1 MEQCEPVVKKNKP
14 NQPKPRPKPVYEVN
28 GNSLE
33 NGSIKKPTPV
43 VPPRPSDAELNNVA
57 IYSHI
62 RKPATNDN
70 QVNEMLIQRGHKG
83 RSPKTAA
90 VPPKPTEKDCREND
104 KSEDSKD
111 RVGTEYK
118 QNKVGALIGM
128 FQKAPTDQVSTFSS
142 VNMSEPDTERPWET
156 PANETPETKQ
166 EQSLHSELDV
176 CSENN
181 NTKGKGGL
189 FHGMFRKTPKP
200 TEGTKDKHSLH
211 SELSDSNDSLSDNRN
226 TKEEG
231 GLFSGLV
238 KKIPKAA
245 GDGPLAK
252 EKLLS
257 PSDLSASSDS
267 LSENNTKEKGGIFS
281 GMFRKSPKPFED
293 TEPEED
299 DQTAQSELSASS
311 DSLSDNTTTKGKGGM
326 FAGMFRKSP
335 KNSESLQPE
344 ENTQSLPSDLS
355 DSNDIQIETG
365 NTKEKGGLFSGL
377 LKKIPK
383 AGGDRP
389 PSQDKEPGS
398 KLSASNDSLTETTN
412 TKEKGGLFS
421 GLLKKPKVPENDTP
435 AQDQEP
441 GSELSASNDSLAEK
455 SDRKEKR
462 GLFSDM
468 FKKSTPHAECPQPSE
483 EEKQSSPLSDLSAS
497 SDSLSENNNT
507 KDKKGLF
514 SGLLRKPKVPEE
526 DTPAQ
531 DNMSA
536 YRKLSASSD
545 SLSDNNNTKEKNIFG
560 GMFTKA
566 QKTSEGSKSEEAS
579 NLGLDN
585 NLSASY
591 DNLSE
596 NTDTKKTGGLSGM
609 FKKSPKPAQRSTTAK
624 DPLTENM
631 ELSASCDSLAE
642 NISAEDSLSGC
653 GELSASND
661 SLSNATATKE
671 KKLLGGI
678 FSRKPKPVEQ
688 QDSMDTEP
696 LGGGGQLRRKRTIKK
711 KRWVVSFRVKRT
723 LPRVPKFTLAA
734 QRDDCV
740 PIIEES
746 VEMKDLSA
754 LQVSTVEFQ
763 PAEMSAYP
771 TEGNPLESEE
781 ENDGLMDWW
790 RTVEGWE
797 TWNETSDFKEEDEEM
812 AVEQV
817 ADRVFM
823 GARLFVHLFN
833 QRGAS
838 LQQQILGLLAQADAA
853 DQFHKK
859 TVQAAVGGGVA
870 SVVGSIATIT
880 GLILAPIT
888 FGASIIVTAVGIS
901 VATAGSIASATAN
914 ITDTVHSNMDRKK
927 VEKMIQSYQDDI
939 KDIRECL
946 EFVQEGMD
954 TLQEWD
960 FEKYTESVAKKALN
974 QNVKHVMKE
983 GGRAGKQLL
992 INTDKLI
999 STVQV
1004 LGAAGGAA
1012 QAAKAISATTGVM
1025 SALFLVLDVFF
1036 LAKDSH
1042 ELRKGAKTKFASKI
1056 REVCKDLQDR
1066 LLELNKVK
1074 TQLQKTIDGIELEEI
1089 EEEEEVEVEVEDDL
1103 ESDPVKLAE
1112 LDQELDLMEEKLD
1125 KKVQEENNEK
1135 SKKEEQ
1141 EEKNQ
1146 KEEEEKNKKKE
1157 EEKNKKKEEEKNQ
1170 KEEEKRSEGKVKES
1184 KKERDKEKVVD
1195 QNETIESE
1203 KSHEIEK
1210 EEDKKGS
1217 RIQNKV
1223 SAKDDKSSS
1232 AEARKE
1238 GSERSGNNDQ
1248 HVGYNTKMESKKE
1261 HDKHSL
1267 GKAVVVE
1274 EKRNEKE
1281 KEIDRKPVD
1290 ARIGILDQKGD
1301 AEKGC
1306 NVTVSDKRGVK
1317 KSKKKEVVRG
1327 EARRHGSRSE
1337 NPDIGTSDGKIDRRD
1352 ITKLSQ
1358 KDTSVTEREI
1368 LPKRQL
1374 EERGVRD
1381 RRGEMNRTTN
1391 EEYRKQ
1397 SKREPERGI
1406 QTEEFVVSRKG
1417 VTETSTVR
1425 GTRKEEDT
1433 QRESVKGRLGSQ
1445 GEKRE
1450 GDHGRKIESVR
1461 GFQSGG
1467 QSGVRNE
1474 DGDKWMKERDRRAS
1488 ERERDLARKGS
1499 RPRSKPILNDG
1510 LDI

>member
-90 VPPKPTEKDCREND
+90 VPPKPTEKELNNTFPKSNWKRMQTEDTKADCREND

-389 PSQDKEPGS
+389 PS
-398 KLSASNDSLTETTN
+398 
-412 TKEKGGLFS
+412 
-421 GLLKKPKVPENDTP
+421 
-435 AQDQEP
+435 QDQEP

>member
-1 MEQCEPVVKKNKP
+1 
-14 NQPKPRPKPVYEVN
+14 
-28 GNSLE
+28 
-33 NGSIKKPTPV
+33 
-43 VPPRPSDAELNNVA
+43 
-57 IYSHI
+57 
-62 RKPATNDN
+62 
-70 QVNEMLIQRGHKG
+70 MLIQRGHKG

-90 VPPKPTEKDCREND
+90 VPPKPTEKELNNTFTKSNWKRMQTEETEDCREND

-142 VNMSEPDTERPWET
+142 VNMSEPDTERSWET

-166 EQSLHSELDV
+166 SLHSELDV
-176 CSENN
+176 HSENN
-181 NTKGKGGL
+181 KTKGKGL
-189 FHGMFRKTPKP
+189 FHGMFRKSPKP
-200 TEGTKDKHSLH
+200 TEGIEDKQSLH

-226 TKEEG
+226 TKEKG

-252 EKLLS
+252 KLLS

-293 TEPEED
+293 AETEED
-299 DQTAQSELSASS
+299 NQTAQSELSASS

-326 FAGMFRKSP
+326 FAGML
-335 KNSESLQPE
+335 EG
-344 ENTQSLPSDLS
+344 SLPRTLRACSQRRTHSHYPVTSQTAITFRLR
-355 DSNDIQIETG
+355 Q
-365 NTKEKGGLFSGL
+365 EKGGLFSGL

-383 AGGDRP
+383 AAGDRP
-389 PSQDKEPGS
+389 PSQDQEPGS
-398 KLSASNDSLTETTN
+398 ELSASNDSLTETTN

-421 GLLKKPKVPENDTP
+421 GLLKKPKVPEEDTP
-435 AQDQEP
+435 AQDQEQ
-441 GSELSASNDSLAEK
+441 SELSASNDSLAEK
-455 SDRKEKR
+455 SDKKEKR

-468 FKKSTPHAECPQPSE
+468 FKKSTPHAECSQPSE

-497 SDSLSENNNT
+497 SDSLSENNT
-507 KDKKGLF
+507 KDIRGLF

-536 YRKLSASSD
+536 NRKLSASSD
-545 SLSDNNNTKEKNIFG
+545 SLSDNNNTKEKHIFS
-560 GMFTKA
+560 GMFKKA

-585 NLSASY
+585 NLSSSY
-591 DNLSE
+591 DNLLE
-596 NTDTKKTGGLSGM
+596 NTDTKKTGALSGM
-609 FKKSPKPAQRSTTAK
+609 FKKSPRPAQRSTAAK

-642 NISAEDSLSGC
+642 NISAEDNLSGC

-696 LGGGGQLRRKRTIKK
+696 PGGGGQLRRKRTIKK
-711 KRWVVSFRVKRT
+711 KRRVLSFRVKRT
-723 LPRVPKFTLAA
+723 LPRVPKSTLAA
-734 QRDDCV
+734 QSDDCV

-746 VEMKDLSA
+746 VEMQEMSA
-754 LQVSTVEFQ
+754 LQVSTVEIQ

-823 GARLFVHLFN
+823 GARLFVRLFN

-870 SVVGSIATIT
+870 SVAGSIATIT
-880 GLILAPIT
+880 GLILTPFT
-888 FGASIIVTAVGIS
+888 FGASIIVTAVGIG

-927 VEKMIQSYQDDI
+927 VEKMIQTYQDDI

-1103 ESDPVKLAE
+1103 ESDPVKLAQ
-1112 LDQELDLMEEKLD
+1112 LDQELDLLEEKLD
-1125 KKVQEENNEK
+1125 KKVQDENTEK
-1135 SKKEEQ
+1135 SKK
-1141 EEKNQ
+1141 
-1146 KEEEEKNKKKE
+1146 KEEEEKNKKVEEEKSKKKEEEMNKKEEEKSKKE
-1157 EEKNKKKEEEKNQ
+1157 EEKNK

-1184 KKERDKEKVVD
+1184 KKEKEKERVH
-1195 QNETIESE
+1195 QNETIELE

-1217 RIQNKV
+1217 RIKNKISV
-1223 SAKDDKSSS
+1223 KDEKSSS

-1238 GSERSGNNDQ
+1238 GSERGGNNDQ

-1261 HDKHSL
+1261 HAKHSV
-1267 GKAVVVE
+1267 GKAVVVG

-1301 AEKGC
+1301 AEKGY
-1306 NVTVSDKRGVK
+1306 NVTVTDKQGVK
-1317 KSKKKEVVRG
+1317 KSKKQEVVRG

-1337 NPDIGTSDGKIDRRD
+1337 NPDIGTFDANTDRRD
-1352 ITKLSQ
+1352 IKKLSH

-1374 EERGVRD
+1374 EERGFRD
-1381 RRGEMNRTTN
+1381 RRAEMSRTTN
-1391 EEYRKQ
+1391 EEYRQQ
-1397 SKREPERGI
+1397 SKREPERRI
-1406 QTEEFVVSRKG
+1406 LTEEIVVSKKG

-1425 GTRKEEDT
+1425 ATRKEEDT
-1433 QRESVKGRLGSQ
+1433 QRENVKGRLGSQ
-1445 GEKRE
+1445 REKRE
-1450 GDHGRKIESVR
+1450 GDHRRKIESVR

-1474 DGDKWMKERDRRAS
+1474 DGEMWMKERDRRAS
-1488 ERERDLARKGS
+1488 EREQDPARRGS
-1499 RPRSKPILNDG
+1499 RPRSKVILNDG